1 MATLSTC
8 RLFQPSAI
16 SSFKHKQRITPTF
29 QPRADDTVLRYF
41 RLILPFPSYCPPH
54 LLLRSAAPSYFACVP
69 RPAHDST
76 AQAAQH
82 SPAVHSRTSSAS
94 SAMYFRRLP
103 ICFGPTL
110 YHLSLSLSLP
120 FSAPFSLPL
129 LCSALP
135 ASVEVPA
142 C

>member
-8 RLFQPSAI
+8 RLFQPSAPSSI
-16 SSFKHKQRITPTF
+16 SNASHRHFSHAQMILYSGTSS
-29 QPRADDTVLRYF
+29 
-41 RLILPFPSYCPPH
+41 LILPFPSYCPPR

-82 SPAVHSRTSSAS
+82 SAAVHSRTSSAS

-120 FSAPFSLPL
+120 CSAPFSLPL